1 MLCVLT
7 ALHVFSQVIFGPMFS
22 GKRWA
27 FYPQAWKQH
36 GSEITLLKCLFSAVY
51 SSNTF
56 SFFLVKFC
64 RVFIIPPNSVLCISV
79 YSMCTVCCMVADFI
93 LSQINLNLI
102 LTSDVNKH
110 IVICVFCFCLSFNVP
125 LLWHRVSRIMWQ
137 PAVICPFFMNKI
149 TQHYEQI
156 LMKLSGNVDN
166 GVRNRWLHLCDV
178 LGK

>member
-36 GSEITLLKCLFSAVY
+36 RSEITLLKCLFSAVY
-51 SSNTF
+51 SFNTF
-56 SFFLVKFC
+56 FHFCLSNSAEFLSS
-64 RVFIIPPNSVLCISV
+64 RQIRSSVFPF
-79 YSMCTVCCMVADFI
+79 TVCVQSAAWWHICADFI
-93 LSQINLNLI
+93 LSQINLNVI

-125 LLWHRVSRIMWQ
+125 LLWHRASRNVT
-137 PAVICPFFMNKI
+137 ASSYLSGV
-149 TQHYEQI
+149 YEQNNS
-156 LMKLSGNVDN
+156 KLWTDFNEI
-166 GVRNRWLHLCDV
+166 VRKCW
-178 LGK
+178 